1 MKGFKRVIGI
11 MLSLLLIINYTIP
24 QAANREEKSSDLTSK
39 VIEIPLDWTRNT
51 MNEVNSVR
59 SNRYNNRGIK
69 ANYIKDFFN
78 TKVERFFYTEKE
90 LMSPDN
96 LTDIYTREKIDT
108 GKTLRTSYIL
118 NSNDNNSHT
127 KYTIN
132 YKTLEK
138 WFERGNKD
146 GKEPYQLPNPLK
158 WEAVNNTAQGW
169 DQSTPKD
176 YYTQDWNLFRGI
188 VDLDNVKDS
197 NGNTMKINPEEYN
210 FYLGSPNDHAM
221 FIGAN
226 DLISVFVDEMA
237 TEINYTT
244 TQQKG
249 ESAKKIDF
257 IQGNGSAKTVTYK
270 QEYQGKNGSRIS
282 AYHDNCIAKGLSNY
296 NNIIDGWHVDLNN
309 PVQDKDG
316 NTVLGDVTNIIR
328 TKRFESQHMID
339 LLTSEW
345 CNWGGITKVC
355 LYAVKKPTM
364 NVEKVAYVKTKDL
377 NGQKLSDDS
386 IAKEQENNDE
396 IILNTKGNTPK
407 VPANVPIYFKFVLSN
422 TSDTE
427 IDNIDLN
434 DISLKQDYNSS
445 NIKNKGSSLK
455 IIDASGKAHGLDKLK
470 PHSKMILQDEDNLK
484 YVEKS
489 NNFSDL
495 NKIITNKVEATGKY
509 FFNQLTIK
517 DEDTVNIQEI
527 SPELK
532 ITVNKEIA
540 RIMRDRKDVDVKS
553 NPSLMK
559 GDLVLFK
566 ISIKNN
572 TLNGKNSIN
581 VDKLSLED
589 TLSGYI
595 GKNNSYNKSKWEFLI
610 NNNNKSEKLGE
621 EFTIYGGKTLDV
633 YTWWK
638 VDSDNFTNGKNEVKV
653 KRGGNDIA
661 KSEVSFPM
669 KSKKGTVNVTK
680 VVSNYNSLDDEEK
693 NLVENQLF
701 TIRLKGED
709 GSIQSI
715 ALKNGQTGQFQGLTY
730 GIKYTVVES
739 IPSKYKLNSISDNNV
754 IDLDNDTKTLTFNMD
769 EKADKSN
776 IQILNEKYNKG
787 WFDWITNK
795 INNLKTA
802 ENI

>member
-1 MKGFKRVIGI
+1 MKGFKRVIGV
-11 MLSLLLIINYTIP
+11 MLSLLLIINYTVP
-24 QAANREEKSSDLTSK
+24 QAANKEKKSSDLTSK
-39 VIEIPLDWTRNT
+39 VIEIPLTWTRNT
-51 MNEVNSVR
+51 MNEVNSVAW
-59 SNRYNNRGIK
+59 NKYNSSQIEK
-69 ANYIKDFFN
+69 ASYIN
-78 TKVERFFYTEKE
+78 GFFYRDNSGNNN
-90 LMSPDN
+90 LISPDN
-96 LTDIYTREKIDT
+96 FNGIDT
-108 GKTLRTSYIL
+108 GKTLRTKYIL
-118 NSNDNNSHT
+118 SSANKNS
-127 KYTIN
+127 YTID

-138 WFERGNKD
+138 WFESGNKD
-146 GKEPYQLPNPLK
+146 GKEPYPLK
-158 WEAVNNTAQGW
+158 NNLEWGAVNNTAQGW

-188 VDLDNVKDS
+188 VDLNNVKDS
-197 NGNTMKINPEEYN
+197 NGNTIDPEEYN

-249 ESAKKIDF
+249 ESAKKIKF
-257 IQGNGSAKTVTYK
+257 IQGDGSTKTVTYK
-270 QEYQGKNGSRIS
+270 QEYQGKSGSGIS
-282 AYHDNCIAKGLSNY
+282 AFHDKCIAKELPKY
-296 NNIIDGWHVDLNN
+296 NNIIDGWHVDLND

-316 NTVLGDVTNIIR
+316 NTVLGNVTNIIR
-328 TKRFESQHMID
+328 SNRFGSQHMID

-345 CNWGGITKVC
+345 CNWGGVTKVC

-364 NVEKVAYVKTKDL
+364 KVEKVAYVKTKDL
-377 NGQKLSDDS
+377 NGQKLSADS

-396 IILNTKGNTPK
+396 IILNTKENTPK
-407 VPANVPIYFKFVLSN
+407 VPANVPIYFKFILSN

-434 DISLKQDYNSS
+434 DISLEQDYNSS
-445 NIKNKGSSLK
+445 NIKNKGSSLNSLK
-455 IIDASGKAHGLDKLK
+455 IIDASGKKHGLDKLE
-470 PHSKMILQDEDNLK
+470 PHSKIILQDEDNLK
-484 YVEKS
+484 YIEKS
-489 NNFSDL
+489 NNFSNL
-495 NKIITNKVEATGKY
+495 NRVITNKVEATGSY

-527 SPELK
+527 SPKLN

-540 RIMRDRKDVDVKS
+540 RIIRDGKDVDVKS
-553 NPSLMK
+553 NPSLIK
-559 GDLVLFK
+559 GDDVLFK
-566 ISIKNN
+566 ISMKNN
-572 TLNGKNSIN
+572 TLNGKNPIN

-595 GKNNSYNKSKWEFLI
+595 GENNSYNKSKWKFLI
-610 NNNNKSEKLGE
+610 NNNNKSEELGR
-621 EFTIYGGKTLDV
+621 EFTIPGGKTLDV

-638 VDSDNFTNGKNEVKV
+638 VDSNDLTKGKNEVKV
-653 KRGGNDIA
+653 KREGNDIA
-661 KSEVSFPM
+661 ESEVSFPM

-680 VVSNYNSLDDEEK
+680 VVSNYNSLDNEDK
-693 NLVENQLF
+693 KLVDNQLF

-754 IDLDNDTKTLTFNMD
+754 TDLDNVTKTLTFNMD

-776 IQILNEKYNKG
+776 VQILNEKYNKG

>member
-1 MKGFKRVIGI
+1 MKGFKRVISV
-11 MLSLLLIINYTIP
+11 MLSLLLIMNYTVP
-24 QAANREEKSSDLTSK
+24 QAANKEKKSSDLTSK
-39 VIEIPLDWTRNT
+39 VIEIPLTWTRNT
-51 MNEVNSVR
+51 MNEVNSVAW
-59 SNRYNNRGIK
+59 NKYNSSQIK
-69 ANYIKDFFN
+69 KASYINEFFDANNKL
-78 TKVERFFYTEKE
+78 V
-90 LMSPDN
+90 SPNN
-96 LTDIYTREKIDT
+96 LTDIYTREKIST
-108 GKTLRTSYIL
+108 GKTLRTNYIL
-118 NSNDNNSHT
+118 SSANKNS
-127 KYTIN
+127 YTID

-138 WFERGNKD
+138 WFESGNKD
-146 GKEPYQLPNPLK
+146 GKEPYPLK
-158 WEAVNNTAQGW
+158 NNLEWGAVNNTAQGW
-169 DQSTPKD
+169 NQSTPLN
-176 YYTQDWNLFRGI
+176 YTTQDWNLFRGI
-188 VDLDNVKDS
+188 VDLNNIKDS
-197 NGNTMKINPEEYN
+197 NGNTIKINPDEYN

-237 TEINYTT
+237 TDINYTT

-249 ESAKKIDF
+249 ESAKRIKF
-257 IQGNGSAKTVTYK
+257 IQGDGSEETVTYK
-270 QEYQGKNGSRIS
+270 QEYNEKYDSGIS
-282 AYHDNCIAKGLSNY
+282 TSHDKCIAKELPKY
-296 NNIIDGWHVDLNN
+296 NDIIDGWHVDLND
-309 PVQDKDG
+309 PVQDKNG

-328 TKRFESQHMID
+328 SNRFGSQHMID

-345 CNWGGITKVC
+345 CNWGGVTKVC

-377 NGQKLSDDS
+377 DGQKLSADS

-407 VPANVPIYFKFVLSN
+407 VPANVPIYFKFILSN

-445 NIKNKGSSLK
+445 NIKNKVSSLNSLK
-455 IIDASGKAHGLDKLK
+455 IIDASGKAHGLDKLE
-470 PHSKMILQDEDNLK
+470 PHSKIILQDEDNLK
-484 YVEKS
+484 YIEKS
-489 NNFSDL
+489 NNFSNL
-495 NKIITNKVEATGKY
+495 NKVITNKVEATGSY

-527 SPELK
+527 SPKLN

-540 RIMRDRKDVDVKS
+540 RIIRDGKDVDVKS
-553 NPSLMK
+553 NPSLIK
-559 GDLVLFK
+559 GDDVLFK

-572 TLNGKNSIN
+572 TLNGKNPIN

-595 GKNNSYNKSKWEFLI
+595 GENNSYNKSEWEFLI
-610 NNNNKSEKLGE
+610 NNNNKSEELGR
-621 EFTIYGGKTLDV
+621 EFTIPGGKTLDV

-638 VDSDNFTNGKNEVKV
+638 VDSNDLTKGKNEVKV
-653 KRGGNDIA
+653 KREGNDIA
-661 KSEVSFPM
+661 ESEVLFPM

-680 VVSNYNSLDDEEK
+680 VVSNYNSLDNEDK
-693 NLVENQLF
+693 KLVDNQLF

-739 IPSKYKLNSISDNNV
+739 IPAKYKLNSISDNNV
-754 IDLDNDTKTLTFNMD
+754 TDLDNDTKTLTFNMD

-776 IQILNEKYNKG
+776 VEILNEKYNKG